1 MKRSSIIYTAPI
13 FILGCGYYMAEK
25 VSKWVKFKKFLK
37 RNMTPTWAKH
47 ISYQIFAFIVSVAMV
62 IGVADYA
69 VTKSYD
75 ERKLTFVE
83 DFTLTAHTGAY
94 DTPMNSVEYV
104 QAAIDNKAAI
114 VELDIRQRP
123 NHTVVMSHDLVVTNN
138 DGVELEE
145 AFLLLKGTDIK
156 INLDIKETRALNSMY
171 QLLVKYDLVDNAFLT
186 GIETMN
192 VKAVK
197 ESDCAGMEYYLNY
210 MPSRTKVFF
219 DEYRTKLIELLEE
232 TGAVGINCNHK
243 YASSQLSSLLH
254 KKGYKLSVWT
264 VDKERTAKKMLAIKP
279 DNITTRNPEMIEK
292 VIENWGK

>member
-1 MKRSSIIYTAPI
+1 
-13 FILGCGYYMAEK
+13 MAEK
-25 VSKWVKFKKFLK
+25 VSKWVKFKRFLK

-83 DFTLTAHTGAY
+83 NFTITAHTGAY
-94 DTPMNSVEYV
+94 NTQMNSIESV
-104 QAAIDNKAAI
+104 QAAIDNNAQI
-114 VELDIRQRP
+114 IELDIRQRP
-123 NHTVVMSHDLVVTNN
+123 DHTIVMSHDIVVTNI
-138 DGVELEE
+138 DGAPLED
-145 AFLLLKGTDIK
+145 ALSLLKDTDIR
-156 INLDIKETRALNSMY
+156 INLDIKETRVLNDLY
-171 QLLVKYDLVDNAFLT
+171 KLLVKYNLVEQSFLT
-186 GIETMN
+186 GIETIN

-210 MPSRTKVFF
+210 KPSRAKVFF

-232 TGAVGINCNHK
+232 TGAVGINCNYK
-243 YASSQLSSLLH
+243 YAGSQLSSLLH

-264 VDKERTAKKMLAIKP
+264 VDSERTAKKMLVIKP
-279 DNITTRNPEMIEK
+279 DNITTKDPEMIDK